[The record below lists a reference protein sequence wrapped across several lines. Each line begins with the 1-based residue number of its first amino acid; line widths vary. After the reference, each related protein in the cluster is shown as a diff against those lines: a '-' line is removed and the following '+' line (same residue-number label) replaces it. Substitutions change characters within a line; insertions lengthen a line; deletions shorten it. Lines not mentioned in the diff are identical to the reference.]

1 MLGRSTPASKF
12 NLLLLISSPSVS
24 SRLTRVKFQRLLSSC
39 FPPSRPSNLARRRLD
54 SALFLRSGRMAL
66 DVLLRLLI
74 LAAVASAMP
83 VPGPTDPAAAGLA
96 IGFYNKTC
104 PKAEELVLEEM
115 RDIVHEDRTL
125 GPALLRLLFHDCF
138 VRGCDGSIMLKS
150 RSKKGERDAMPM
162 SYSLRGFDEVE
173 RIKAK
178 LEDECPLTVSCAD
191 IIIMAAR
198 DAVYLSNGPRFP
210 VETGRRDGKV
220 SLCIDAENDL
230 APPHA
235 NIVDLKT
242 YFSVKNL
249 SWKDLVVL
257 SGSHTIG
264 RAQCAAF
271 AADRLYNNSGLG
283 VQDPTLDKAYAPELR
298 ERCEPGN
305 KEDETPV
312 DMDPKSPYE
321 FDLSYYRDVLSNKT
335 LFVSDQA
342 LLDDRWTRDYV
353 ARMAAA
359 ESTEEYF
366 EDYAAAMI
374 NMGRME
380 VLTGGNGEIRKFCS
394 VYVD

>member
-1 MLGRSTPASKF
+1 
-12 NLLLLISSPSVS
+12 
-24 SRLTRVKFQRLLSSC
+24 
-39 FPPSRPSNLARRRLD
+39 
-54 SALFLRSGRMAL
+54 MAL

-198 DAVYLSNGPRFP
+198 DAVYL
-210 VETGRRDGKV
+210 
-220 SLCIDAENDL
+220 
-230 APPHA
+230 
-235 NIVDLKT
+235 KT

-271 AADRLYNNSGLG
+271 APDRLYNNSGLG

-305 KEDETPV
+305 KEDETLV

-394 VYVD
+394 AYVD